1 MSTTFTVMVGDNH
14 VDVARRTGIGN
25 GKVRVIWLNELA
37 PLLKDS
43 TPVQAKDDSH
53 QGVYYMEDLRN
64 LEKEQ

>member
-1 MSTTFTVMVGDNH
+1 MVGDNH

-25 GKVRVIWLNELA
+25 GKVRVTWLNELA

-43 TPVQAKDDSH
+43 KPVQAKDDSH